1 MVSSKL
7 DIISKKLETHLED
20 RYWKGA
26 GTRDSLKEDIN
37 QFVEKGIVTKQEQ
50 DYYLKNERRVLTK
63 IQLIHALPELHTKEI
78 METTL
83 KHLAHVMVKKGQF
96 SKKYDEEML
105 INEAKNH
112 IIDTYK
118 EKIESVNDGFRVLKK
133 QIKASSELTKD
144 IPKVLAIL
152 EEIRDLLLETGK
164 ALAMHKVNRLSSKLE
179 LAMKSTNPK
188 NRLSKNDL
196 LDEVINLEKNI

>member
-7 DIISKKLETHLED
+7 DIISKKLENQLD
-20 RYWKGA
+20 DQYWRGV
-26 GTRDSLKEDIN
+26 GTRDSLKEEIN
-37 QFVEKGIVTKQEQ
+37 QFVEEGILTKQEQ

-63 IQLIHALPELHTKEI
+63 IQLIHALPELHKKEI

-96 SKKYDEEML
+96 SKKYDEDLL
-105 INEAKNH
+105 INEAKDH

-118 EKIESVNDGFRVLKK
+118 EKIETVNDGFRVLKK
-133 QIKASSELTKD
+133 QIKASPELSKD
-144 IPKVLAIL
+144 IPKLLAIL

-164 ALAMHKVNRLSSKLE
+164 ALAMHKVNRLSNKLE
-179 LAMKSTNPK
+179 LAMKNTNPR
-188 NRLSKNDL
+188 NNLSKNDL